1 MKGVITYPI
10 HHENRIYL
18 PPSCLPQCG
27 EAEVKS
33 MNENLRKRKA
43 AGVSAVVNTV
53 LAIVVLMLGR
63 NLLAIFMAIFL
74 LGWAIAA
81 ARKWQE
87 LRHS

>member
-1 MKGVITYPI
+1 
-10 HHENRIYL
+10 
-18 PPSCLPQCG
+18 
-27 EAEVKS
+27 

-63 NLLAIFMAIFL
+63 NILAIFMAIFL
-74 LGWAIAA
+74 LGWAIVA

-87 LRHS
+87 LRRS